1 MAATC
6 WFGIISV
13 VVFCVIA
20 AAKRGRSL
28 FD

>member
-1 MAATC
+1 MAATL
-6 WFGIISV
+6 WFGIFSV
-13 VVFCVIA
+13 VAFCVIA